1 MTTEFVHLDISTG
14 DAEVC
19 LAVLNPG
26 DVHVRTIAV
35 LSDAESMTASYW
47 KLQGTE
53 IKDVYA
59 LSSFHTG
66 ADVRISDDDDMVEM
80 VTGAAEGKECHIGG
94 FVEIQRA

>member
-1 MTTEFVHLDISTG
+1 MTEFIHLDITTG

-35 LSDAESMTASYW
+35 LSDSESLTASYW

-59 LSSFHTG
+59 LSNSHTG
-66 ADVRISDDDDMVEM
+66 ADVRISEDNDMVEIL
-80 VTGAAEGKECHIGG
+80 TGAAEGKECHIGG
-94 FVEIQRA
+94 FVEIERA